1 MVGAAGKTIAQLTA
15 DLDRVIGPFHTS
27 RLDLPLSPGDQE
39 ALKARRQSPPATYA
53 GRRVASVNLMDGL
66 KLLLED
72 GSWIL
77 VRESGTEPV
86 ARVYAEA
93 SSEKDLDALSR
104 AGRELLQK

>member
-1 MVGAAGKTIAQLTA
+1 MGV
-15 DLDRVIGPFHTS
+15 FMFS
-27 RLDLPLSPGDQE
+27 RIRA
-39 ALKARRQSPPATYA
+39 ALKARRAAPPSTYA
-53 GRRVASVNLMDGL
+53 GRRVASVNLLDGL

-93 SSEKDLDALSR
+93 PSPKDLEALEK
-104 AGRELLQK
+104 AGRELLKE

>member
-1 MVGAAGKTIAQLTA
+1 MQIFDINPVL
-15 DLDRVIGPFHTS
+15 
-27 RLDLPLSPGDQE
+27 E
-39 ALKARRQSPPATYA
+39 ALKARRESPPATYA

>member
-1 MVGAAGKTIAQLTA
+1 M
-15 DLDRVIGPFHTS
+15 
-27 RLDLPLSPGDQE
+27 
-39 ALKARRQSPPATYA
+39 KARRASPPATFA
-53 GRRVASVNLMDGL
+53 GRKVASVNLMDGL